1 MPAVEGFR
9 SPYDKSVGGLLH
21 FGRMI
26 DKIRLMQAGKLP
38 PDYHRN
44 YGLALGL
51 DGQLC
56 GMLNVPFKDIEARV
70 REGGT
75 EAEIAEWVFSRG
87 LRPNRVQTHIWN
99 EYLRKF
105 GWNDR
110 VTPYLQELKREM
122 KMEHVPQQTALDL
135 IEVHEGR
142 SPPSG

>member
-1 MPAVEGFR
+1 MPAVEGLR
-9 SPYDKSVGGLLH
+9 SPYDKSAGGLLH

-38 PDYHRN
+38 EDYHRN
-44 YGLALGL
+44 YGLSVGL

-56 GMLNVPFKDIEARV
+56 GMLNVHFKEIEARV
-70 REGGT
+70 HEGGT
-75 EAEIAEWVFSRG
+75 EAEIAEWAFSRG
-87 LRPNRVQTHIWN
+87 LRPNRVQTYIWN

-110 VTPYLQELKREM
+110 VTPYLQELKKEM
-122 KMEHVPQQTALDL
+122 GMEHVPQQTSLEL

-142 SPPSG
+142 MPPST